1 MRVACAQLRSTADV
15 GRNLD
20 AVARQVRRAAA
31 EGAALVATPENTTF
45 LGPSS
50 EKLRIAEPLDGPT
63 HRALGDIARTEGVWL
78 LAGSVAERGPTP
90 ERCYNTSVLYDP
102 GGAITAVYRKIHLFD
117 VSIPDGPNFRESA
130 FVERGG
136 ALTVAE
142 SPIGRIGLSICFD
155 LRFPSL
161 YQQLVGMGATVLTVP
176 SAFTVPTGLAH
187 WHTLLRARAIECQA
201 WVLAPAQE
209 GRHDDAGA
217 RESFGHSLIIDPW
230 GRVLADAGRDNP
242 EGLALADI
250 DPDAVARVR
259 ASIPLCSP
267 LAAR

>member
-1 MRVACAQLRSTADV
+1 MRVACAQLRSTTDV
-15 GRNLD
+15 ARNLD

-31 EGAALVATPENTTF
+31 EGAQLVATPENTTF
-45 LGPSS
+45 LGPSA

-63 HRALGDIARTEGVWL
+63 HRALGDIARTERVWL

-90 ERCYNTSVLYDP
+90 ERAYNTSVLFDAD
-102 GGAITAVYRKIHLFD
+102 GRIAAVYRKIHLFD
-117 VSIPDGPNFRESA
+117 VCIPDGPSFQESA

-136 ALTVAE
+136 ALTAADTPV
-142 SPIGRIGLSICFD
+142 GRLGLSICFD
-155 LRFPSL
+155 LRFPTV
-161 YQQLVGMGATVLTVP
+161 YQRLVGLGATVLTVP

-217 RESFGHSLIIDPW
+217 RESFGHSLIVDPW
-230 GRVLADAGRDNP
+230 GRVVADAGRDNP
-242 EGLALADI
+242 EGLVLADL
-250 DPDAVARVR
+250 DPGEVARVR
-259 ASIPLCSP
+259 AAIPLHSP
-267 LAAR
+267 LAGG